1 MNRDWSDGPPVRDP
15 LTSERVVEEFRVHGP
30 GSEVASSNASA
41 YISGV
46 TTTSARNHL
55 DQSILI
61 PTERLKA
68 ADLERFRN
76 APFEKMIKFV
86 VDIRLRKIALGGEMH
101 ADAEEE
107 LLQAGSEQSDLWG
120 GNLWPWADPPRI
132 EHISLINIRPAADNR
147 GMEILRDDVRAAVRN
162 VVDQWVELG

>member
-1 MNRDWSDGPPVRDP
+1 M
-15 LTSERVVEEFRVHGP
+15 
-30 GSEVASSNASA
+30 
-41 YISGV
+41 
-46 TTTSARNHL
+46 

-68 ADLERFRN
+68 TDLERFRN

-86 VDIRLRKIALGGEMH
+86 VDIRLRTIALGGEMH

-107 LLQAGSEQSDLWG
+107 LLQAGSGQSDLWG
-120 GNLWPWADPPRI
+120 ANLWPWEQPPRI

-147 GMEILRDDVRAAVRN
+147 GMEILRDDVRTAVKA
-162 VVDQWVELG
+162 VVDEWVELR